1 MTEVILTLQLPRGNR
16 FIPIAMCA
24 DLDVLR
30 HFKRNVLAL
39 WERELELADDEVVAV
54 VRRAEVEKLRRTLDL
69 LIPDE
74 EVATN
79 ESD

>member
-1 MTEVILTLQLPRGNR
+1 
-16 FIPIAMCA
+16 MCA

-30 HFKRNVLAL
+30 HFKHNVLA
-39 WERELELADDEVVAV
+39 LELADDEIVAI

-74 EVATN
+74 GVSTSENENEAT
-79 ESD
+79 S